1 MNIFAGV
8 TEGPYRVVLL
18 LHILC
23 AIVGLGGVMLNG
35 VYAVAGRKAIGHGA
49 IVLVRA
55 NAKATKIAEFFIYA
69 VPILGF
75 ALIGMSDD
83 AWGFDQT
90 WIWLS
95 VVVYG
100 IALALSIGLLLPS
113 ARHYERLVAQIETA
127 GAAPS
132 AEVEATLD
140 ATLKKQAA
148 LGSSLHVMTV
158 VLLYLMIWKPG
169 A

>member
-1 MNIFAGV
+1 MTILAGI

-35 VYAVAGRKAIGHGA
+35 IYAVASRKAIGRGA
-49 IVLVRA
+49 LPLVQA

-69 VPILGF
+69 VPLLGF

-95 VVVYG
+95 IIVY
-100 IALALSIGLLLPS
+100 ALALAISLGLLLPS
-113 ARHYERLVAQIETA
+113 ARQYERLVAQIENA
-127 GAAPS
+127 GAAP
-132 AEVEATLD
+132 AADVEATLD
-140 ATLKKQAA
+140 AILKKQAA
-148 LGSSLHVMTV
+148 LGSSLHVITV
-158 VLLYLMIWKPG
+158 VILYLMIWKPG

>member
-35 VYAVAGRKAIGHGA
+35 IYATASRKAIGQGA
-49 IVLVRA
+49 LVLVRA
-55 NAKATKIAEFFIYA
+55 NAKATKIAEYFIYA
-69 VPILGF
+69 VPVLGF
-75 ALIGMSDD
+75 ALVGMSDD

-90 WIWLS
+90 WVWLS
-95 VVVYG
+95 TVIYAV
-100 IALALSIGLLLPS
+100 ALAISIGLLLPS
-113 ARHYERLVAQIETA
+113 ARQYERVVAQIESAGTA
-127 GAAPS
+127 PTP
-132 AEVEATLD
+132 EVETTLD
-140 ATLKKQAA
+140 GLLKKQAG
-148 LGSSLHVMTV
+148 LGSSLHLITV

>member
-35 VYAVAGRKAIGHGA
+35 VYAVASRKAIGHGA
-49 IVLVRA
+49 LALVRA
-55 NAKATKIAEFFIYA
+55 NTKATKIAEAFIYA

-75 ALIGMSDD
+75 ALVGMSDD
-83 AWGFDQT
+83 AWAFDQT

-95 VVVYG
+95 IVVYAV
-100 IALALSIGLLLPS
+100 ALAISIGLLLPS
-113 ARHYERLVAQIETA
+113 ARQYERLVTQIESAGTA
-127 GAAPS
+127 PAP
-132 AEVEATLD
+132 EVETMLD
-140 ATLKKQAA
+140 AMLKKQAG
-148 LGSSLHVMTV
+148 LGSSLHVITV

>member
-1 MNIFAGV
+1 MYFLAGI

-23 AIVGLGGVMLNG
+23 AIVGLGGVILNG
-35 VYAVAGRKAIGHGA
+35 VYATSSRKVIGNGA
-49 IVLVRA
+49 LALVRA
-55 NAKATKIAEFFIYA
+55 NTTATKIAEFFIYA

-75 ALIGMSDD
+75 GLIGMSDD

-95 VVVYG
+95 TVMFA
-100 IALALSIGLLLPS
+100 IALAISIGLLMPS
-113 ARHYERLVAQIETA
+113 ARQYENVVARIETA
-127 GAAPS
+127 GTAPTP
-132 AEVEATLD
+132 EIEAMLD
-140 ATLKKQAA
+140 SILKKQAA
-148 LGSSLHVMTV
+148 LGSTLHVITV
-158 VLLYLMIWKPG
+158 VILYLMIWKPG

>member
-1 MNIFAGV
+1 MHLLAGI
-8 TEGPYRVVLL
+8 TSGPYRVVLL

-35 VYAVAGRKAIGHGA
+35 VYGAASRKAVGRGA
-49 IVLVRA
+49 TALVHA
-55 NAKATKIAEFFIYA
+55 NATATKVAEFFIYA
-69 VPILGF
+69 VPLLGF

-83 AWGFDQT
+83 AWQFDQT

-95 VVVYG
+95 VVFYAV
-100 IALALSIGLLLPS
+100 ALAISLGLLLP
-113 ARHYERLVAQIETA
+113 AFRTYVRTIT
-127 GAAPS
+127 
-132 AEVEATLD
+132 EVEAGTVARSPAVD
-140 ATLKKQAA
+140 ATLDGLAKKQAA
-148 LGSSLHVMTV
+148 LGGTLHVITV